1 MRVVLLLISFISS
14 YYNFLAEGNKEP
26 NGMLLNNPEK
36 SIKGIL
42 IDTPSKV
49 PGCGIF
55 CNVVA
60 CRFKESIT
68 KRLLYFLFHV
78 RKCMER
84 IFLIGIGYMKLTCFP
99 MEINIKIA

>member
-1 MRVVLLLISFISS
+1 MRVVLLLISFILS

-49 PGCGIF
+49 PGCGVF

-68 KRLLYFLFHV
+68 KRTFILFIPCPEMYGENFFKRNRLYEAH
-78 RKCMER
+78 R
-84 IFLIGIGYMKLTCFP
+84 FP